1 MRTTCC
7 TPRIRATAIRRT
19 GRRSSRAVRGHFRST
34 PRSGRSGGRASP
46 ISSSA
51 AARRFASALEAGGAT
66 ILNDVVLNQVLVRFG
81 DGDYTREVVERV
93 QREGTCWPSGTSWE
107 GEYAMRI
114 SVCNWRTTDADV
126 DRSVDSI
133 LAAAAVPA

>member
-1 MRTTCC
+1 
-7 TPRIRATAIRRT
+7 
-19 GRRSSRAVRGHFRST
+19 
-34 PRSGRSGGRASP
+34 
-46 ISSSA
+46 
-51 AARRFASALEAGGAT
+51 
-66 ILNDVVLNQVLVRFG
+66 RFG